1 MEKTLFTFDPRCGK
15 LLLVMI
21 KKRLLNDT
29 LGSYFLFGPR
39 GTGKTTWLEERFP
52 DAVRISLLDSA
63 IKRDLRAY
71 PERLI
76 EYIGPLVDGKTVI
89 IDEIQRA
96 PGLLEVIHS
105 LMDKRQGVRFIMTGS
120 SARKLKRNASADLLG
135 GRALKRMCHPF
146 IAAEMGEDFDL
157 QEA

>member
-1 MEKTLFTFDPRCGK
+1 
-15 LLLVMI
+15 MI

-29 LGSYFLFGPR
+29 SGSYFLFGPR

-120 SARKLKRNASADLLG
+120 SARKLKRNASADL
-135 GRALKRMCHPF
+135 
-146 IAAEMGEDFDL
+146 
-157 QEA
+157 

>member
-52 DAVRISLLDSA
+52 DAVRISRDHLPDQSIHPKKHAVYPKFRFRIKKA
-63 IKRDLRAY
+63 ICKISY
-71 PERLI
+71 NTQ
-76 EYIGPLVDGKTVI
+76 Y
-89 IDEIQRA
+89 
-96 PGLLEVIHS
+96 
-105 LMDKRQGVRFIMTGS
+105 
-120 SARKLKRNASADLLG
+120 
-135 GRALKRMCHPF
+135 
-146 IAAEMGEDFDL
+146 
-157 QEA
+157 